1 MTGRRFPAIQCRTL
15 KNPGASP
22 NLQAHARVLI
32 AVGGSTSRQEGIMPS
47 YIALAK
53 FTDQGIR
60 SVKQTVSRADAAR
73 EMGTRFGVRMQE
85 IYWTQGQY
93 DLVTVLE
100 ATDEAAISA
109 FSLAVA
115 SAGNV
120 KFETLRAFQRDEMAA
135 ILKKLP

>member
-1 MTGRRFPAIQCRTL
+1 
-15 KNPGASP
+15 
-22 NLQAHARVLI
+22 
-32 AVGGSTSRQEGIMPS
+32 MPS

-60 SVKQTVSRADAAR
+60 SIKETVSRADAAR
-73 EMGTRFGVRMQE
+73 EMATRFGVRMQE

-93 DLVTVLE
+93 DLVTVCE
-100 ATDEAAISA
+100 ASDETAISA
-109 FSLAVA
+109 FSLAVS

-120 KFETLRAFQRDEMAA
+120 KFETMRAFQRDEMSA

>member
-1 MTGRRFPAIQCRTL
+1 
-15 KNPGASP
+15 
-22 NLQAHARVLI
+22 
-32 AVGGSTSRQEGIMPS
+32 MPS